1 MGILHFTI
9 PHQCW
14 ELSCDTD
21 IFPLD
26 WWKPRVSCQ
35 REAHSD
41 LGKLLEI
48 HLPQGSH
55 FANAISFTTQSCLP
69 IIMLPWIGW
78 PLLVLDPLYFSSS
91 THCLSSPSLSFIT
104 VIKVAQSFRLGKCI
118 HAYSLNF
125 NHKVIDTFLNPR
137 VSLVNSLIPLSTF
150 FLLWKTIGFAV
161 SRDHCLMHICIYGS
175 SGDKAKHSRY
185 LMNKS
190 L

>member
-1 MGILHFTI
+1 MWHKYFPTWLMKTKSILSKRGTLRLRQAVRDPFTSRFSFRQCHFLYNPILLANHYAT
-9 PHQCW
+9 
-14 ELSCDTD
+14 
-21 IFPLD
+21 LD
-26 WWKPRVSCQ
+26 WV
-35 REAHSD
+35 AT
-41 LGKLLEI
+41 LGPWSSVLFLL
-48 HLPQGSH
+48 
-55 FANAISFTTQSCLP
+55 N
-69 IIMLPWIGW
+69 
-78 PLLVLDPLYFSSS
+78 
-91 THCLSSPSLSFIT
+91 SLSFLPFPQCHHRLL
-104 VIKVAQSFRLGKCI
+104 KVAQSFRLGKCI

-161 SRDHCLMHICIYGS
+161 SRDHCLMHICISGS